1 MDGLRDHGGVD
12 VEPLVAAIRAV
23 RSRVPRTATIQEVV
37 LRALESVVKH
47 EATLDG
53 RLVDALVSVGR
64 GYGVMLAM
72 HPTLLVAAALGGQ
85 ANPDRS
91 DPRKSAMLDSLL
103 AALIEDPAPYQE
115 TLYSAAVLARGM
127 GLDATADAA
136 VKLLEQ
142 VGRMEASAQGPA
154 METALRPSGPI
165 EDDNFSWVV
174 KAVLTLTTITLIAA
188 SAVKIS
194 GAVGEFI
201 AALDDLL
208 GGD

>member
-1 MDGLRDHGGVD
+1 M
-12 VEPLVAAIRAV
+12 
-23 RSRVPRTATIQEVV
+23 
-37 LRALESVVKH
+37 LRALEAVVKH

-142 VGRMEASAQGPA
+142 VGRMETSAQGPA